1 MHTIIIMASA
11 VVLLCGLLF
20 AEKKE
25 NLKGILLTKPL
36 LSGLFTATALL
47 LPHHAGIYF
56 YLILAG
62 LVLCFAG
69 DICLAFFFNRR
80 VFTAGLAFFLTGH
93 ILYVLAFFITAGFTA
108 GTWVSLIGISVIS
121 FFVFTR
127 LRPHLGSMR
136 GPVIAYIV
144 IISLMVVGAASLAT
158 RLEFSLHAR
167 WLVMAGALLFYV
179 SDLFVARH
187 RFVKKDILNR
197 YWGLPLYYAAQ
208 FMLAFSAGMIP

>member
-1 MHTIIIMASA
+1 MNTTVILASA
-11 VVLLCGLLF
+11 VVLLCGLLL

-36 LSGLFTATALL
+36 LSALFIATALL
-47 LPHHAGIYF
+47 QPHSADPYF

-69 DICLAFFFNRR
+69 DICLIFFFNRK

-93 ILYVLAFFITAGFTA
+93 ILYVLAFFITAGFTTGA
-108 GTWVSLIGISVIS
+108 WISLAVMSVIS

-127 LRPHLGSMR
+127 LRPHLGSMV
-136 GPVIAYIV
+136 GPVIAYIT
-144 IISLMVVGAASLAT
+144 IISVMVVGAASLAV
-158 RLEFSLHAR
+158 RQDFSLQAR
-167 WLVMAGALLFYV
+167 VLVMAGSLLFYV

-187 RFVKKDILNR
+187 RFVKKGIFNR
-197 YWGLPLYYAAQ
+197 YAGLPMYYAAQ
-208 FMLAFSAGMIP
+208 FMLAFSVGMIP

>member
-1 MHTIIIMASA
+1 MNTTVILASA
-11 VVLLCGLLF
+11 VVLLCGLLL

-36 LSGLFTATALL
+36 LSALFIATALL
-47 LPHHAGIYF
+47 QPHSADPYF

-69 DICLAFFFNRR
+69 GICLIFLFNRK

-93 ILYVLAFFITAGFTA
+93 ILYVLAFFITAGFTTGA
-108 GTWVSLIGISVIS
+108 WISLAVMSVIS

-127 LRPHLGSMR
+127 LRPHLGSMV
-136 GPVIAYIV
+136 GPVIAYIT
-144 IISLMVVGAASLAT
+144 IISVMVVGAASLAV
-158 RLEFSLHAR
+158 RQDFSPQAR
-167 WLVMAGALLFYV
+167 VLVMAGSLLFYV

-187 RFVKKDILNR
+187 RFVEKNIINR
-197 YWGLPLYYAAQ
+197 YAGLPMYYAAQ
-208 FMLAFSAGMIP
+208 FMLAFSVGMIP

>member
-1 MHTIIIMASA
+1 MNTTVILASA
-11 VVLLCGLLF
+11 VVLLCGLLL

-36 LSGLFTATALL
+36 LSALFIATALL
-47 LPHHAGIYF
+47 QPHSADPYF

-69 DICLAFFFNRR
+69 DICLIFFFNRK

-93 ILYVLAFFITAGFTA
+93 ILYVLAFFITAGFTTGA
-108 GTWVSLIGISVIS
+108 WISLAVMSVIS

-127 LRPHLGSMR
+127 LRPHLGSMV
-136 GPVIAYIV
+136 GPVIAYIT
-144 IISLMVVGAASLAT
+144 IISVMVVAASSLTA
-158 RLEFSLHAR
+158 RQDFSLQAR
-167 WLVMAGALLFYV
+167 TLVMAGSILFYV

-187 RFVKKDILNR
+187 RFVAKKSSTVMR
-197 YWGLPLYYAAQ
+197 VCRCTMPRSSCWPFQ
-208 FMLAFSAGMIP
+208 WE

>member
-1 MHTIIIMASA
+1 MNTTVILASA
-11 VVLLCGLLF
+11 VVLLCGLLL

-36 LSGLFTATALL
+36 LSALFIATALL
-47 LPHHAGIYF
+47 QPHSADPYF

-69 DICLAFFFNRR
+69 DICLIFFFNRK

-93 ILYVLAFFITAGFTA
+93 ILYVLAFFITAGFTT
-108 GTWVSLIGISVIS
+108 GVWISLAVMSVIS

-127 LRPHLGSMR
+127 LRPHLGSMV
-136 GPVIAYIV
+136 GPVIAYIT
-144 IISLMVVGAASLAT
+144 IISVMVVGAASLAV
-158 RLEFSLHAR
+158 RQDFSPQAR
-167 WLVMAGALLFYV
+167 VLVMAGSLLFYV

-187 RFVKKDILNR
+187 RFVEKNIINR
-197 YWGLPLYYAAQ
+197 YAGLPMYYAAQ
-208 FMLAFSAGMIP
+208 FMLAFSVGMIP

>member
-1 MHTIIIMASA
+1 MNTTVILASA
-11 VVLLCGLLF
+11 VVLLCGLLL

-36 LSGLFTATALL
+36 LSALFIATALL
-47 LPHHAGIYF
+47 QPHSADPYF

-69 DICLAFFFNRR
+69 DICLIFFFNRK

-93 ILYVLAFFITAGFTA
+93 ILYVLAFFITAGFTTGA
-108 GTWVSLIGISVIS
+108 WISLAVMSVIS

-127 LRPHLGSMR
+127 LRPHLGSMV
-136 GPVIAYIV
+136 GPVIAYIT
-144 IISLMVVGAASLAT
+144 IISVMVVGAASLAV
-158 RLEFSLHAR
+158 RQDFSPQAR
-167 WLVMAGALLFYV
+167 VLVMAGSLLFYV

-187 RFVKKDILNR
+187 RFVEKNIINR
-197 YWGLPLYYAAQ
+197 YAGLPMYYAAQ
-208 FMLAFSAGMIP
+208 FMLAFSVGMIP

>member
-1 MHTIIIMASA
+1 MNTTVILASA
-11 VVLLCGLLF
+11 VVLLCGLLL

-36 LSGLFTATALL
+36 LSALFIATALL
-47 LPHHAGIYF
+47 QPHSADPYF

-69 DICLAFFFNRR
+69 DICLIFFFNRK

-93 ILYVLAFFITAGFTA
+93 ILYVLAFFITAGFTTGA
-108 GTWVSLIGISVIS
+108 WISLAVMSVIS

-127 LRPHLGSMR
+127 LRPHLGSMV
-136 GPVIAYIV
+136 GPVIAYIT
-144 IISLMVVGAASLAT
+144 IISVMVVAASSLTA
-158 RLEFSLHAR
+158 RQDFSLQAR
-167 WLVMAGALLFYV
+167 TLVMAGSILFYV

-187 RFVKKDILNR
+187 RFVAKKIVNH
-197 YWGLPLYYAAQ
+197 YAGLPMYYAAQ
-208 FMLAFSAGMIP
+208 FMLAFSVGMIP